1 MMNSY
6 LQILQDGLKKKLDVL
21 KKIEEKSRK
30 QAVLLKE
37 EKVSFES
44 IDKTMDDK
52 AVLLK
57 ELENLD
63 TGFESLYG
71 KIRDE
76 LIPQKEEYREEIRA
90 LQELIAQVTET
101 SASIQAIEARN
112 KAEME
117 MAFSR
122 EKKVLQS
129 KRNAMSVAT
138 DYYQN
143 MNKVKNVAPQFLD
156 KKK

>member
-6 LQILQDGLKKKLDVL
+6 LQILQDGLRKKLEVL
-21 KKIEEKSRK
+21 SRIEAKSRQ
-30 QAVLLKE
+30 QAQLLKE
-37 EKVSFES
+37 EKVSFEA
-44 IDKTMDDK
+44 IEQNMDEK
-52 AVLLK
+52 AQLIE

-63 TGFESLYG
+63 TGFEALYE
-71 KIRDE
+71 KIREE
-76 LIPQKEEYREEIRA
+76 LIPRKEEYKEEISL
-90 LQELIAQVTET
+90 LQDLISQVTEK

-117 MAFSR
+117 MFFTR
-122 EKKVLQS
+122 ERKTLQT